1 MNINITTL
9 YKMQFQLLKPL
20 SPRQEYALVVLLCD
34 NMQDG
39 DVAALAEVIVRDYP
53 HVARLYDAFAAANQY
68 ENAVPFIVPVLNSE
82 EVTEE
87 IFCIRNHALVVAPDL
102 RDSLYQALTRVVM
115 MRETPDELLMR
126 EGAELILVNDALPF
140 LLGQFV
146 DSMLDAYNCG
156 VLPVV
161 IRPTKDQQAMRDDR
175 LLSFE
180 MLRDNNMFSGSLDFT
195 KALQPSEKAKAIAAQ
210 LISRL
215 RSVKPVRGLD
225 AVAQ

>member
-34 NMQDG
+34 NVQDG
-39 DVAALAEVIVRDYP
+39 DVAALAQVIVRDYP

-87 IFCIRNHALVVAPDL
+87 IFCIRNHALVVAPEL

-126 EGAELILVNDALPF
+126 EGAELILVYDALPF

-156 VLPVV
+156 VLPMV

-215 RSVKPVRGLD
+215 RGVKPAHGFD

>member
-1 MNINITTL
+1 MNINITAL

-20 SPRQEYALVVLLCD
+20 SPRQEYALVVLLCE
-34 NMQDG
+34 NINEG

-68 ENAVPFIVPVLNSE
+68 DNAVPFIVPVLNSE

-87 IFCIRNHALVVAPDL
+87 IFCIRDHALVVAPDL
-102 RDSLYQALTRVVM
+102 RESLCQALTRVVL

-126 EGAELILVNDALPF
+126 EGAEVILVTDAIPY
-140 LLGQFV
+140 LLGQFM
-146 DSMLDAYNCG
+146 DCMLDAYNCG
-156 VLPVV
+156 VLPMVV
-161 IRPTKDQQAMRDDR
+161 RPTKDQQAMRDDR

-215 RSVKPVRGLD
+215 RTVKPARGFD
-225 AVAQ
+225 AVTQ

>member
-20 SPRQEYALVVLLCD
+20 SPRQEYALVVLLCG
-34 NMQDG
+34 NVQDG

-161 IRPTKDQQAMRDDR
+161 IRPTKDQQDMRDDR

-215 RSVKPVRGLD
+215 RSIKPVRGLD

>member
-1 MNINITTL
+1 MNINITAL

-34 NMQDG
+34 DIREG

-68 ENAVPFIVPVLNSE
+68 ENAVPFIVPVLNSD

-87 IFCIRNHALVVAPDL
+87 IFCIRDHALVVAPEL
-102 RDSLYQALTRVVM
+102 RDALYQALTRVVM
-115 MRETPDELLMR
+115 MRETPDELLIR

-156 VLPVV
+156 VLPMVV
-161 IRPTKDQQAMRDDR
+161 RPSKDQQAMRDDR

-180 MLRDNNMFSGSLDFT
+180 MLRDSNMFSGSLDFT
-195 KALQPSEKAKAIAAQ
+195 KALQPSEKAKAIADQ

-215 RSVKPVRGLD
+215 RSVKPVHGFD

>member
-34 NMQDG
+34 NVQEG

-161 IRPTKDQQAMRDDR
+161 IRPTKDSRICVM
-175 LLSFE
+175 
-180 MLRDNNMFSGSLDFT
+180 
-195 KALQPSEKAKAIAAQ
+195 IACC
-210 LISRL
+210 RL
-215 RSVKPVRGLD
+215 RCCVTTICSLEVWTSPKLYSRARKQKQLLPSLSLVC
-225 AVAQ
+225 VASSLCMASMQ

>member
-34 NMQDG
+34 NVQDG
-39 DVAALAEVIVRDYP
+39 DVAALAQVIVRDYP

-68 ENAVPFIVPVLNSE
+68 ENAVPFIVPVLNSD

-156 VLPVV
+156 VLPMV

-215 RSVKPVRGLD
+215 RGVKPAHGFDV
-225 AVAQ
+225 VAQ

>member
-1 MNINITTL
+1 MNMNIAAL

-34 NMQDG
+34 NIVDG
-39 DVAALAEVIVRDYP
+39 DVKALAEVIIRDYP

-68 ENAVPFIVPVLNSE
+68 DNAVPFIVPVLNSD

-87 IFCIRNHALVVAPDL
+87 IFCLRDHALVVAPEL
-102 RDSLYQALTRVVM
+102 RELLNQALSRVVM

-126 EGAELILVNDALPF
+126 EGAELLLCEDAKPF

-156 VLPVV
+156 VLPMIV
-161 IRPTKDQQAMRDDR
+161 RPTKDQQEMRPDR
-175 LLSFE
+175 LLSFD
-180 MLRDNNMFSGSLDFT
+180 MLREHNMFSGSLDFT
-195 KALQPSEKAKAIAAQ
+195 KALQPSEKARVIAQQ
-210 LISRL
+210 LLARL
-215 RSVKPVRGLD
+215 RHNSMR
-225 AVAQ
+225 AVTQ

>member
-34 NMQDG
+34 NVQDG
-39 DVAALAEVIVRDYP
+39 DVAALAQVIVRDYP

-68 ENAVPFIVPVLNSE
+68 ENAVPFIVPVLNSD

-87 IFCIRNHALVVAPDL
+87 IFCIRNHALVVAPEL

-126 EGAELILVNDALPF
+126 EGAELILVHDALPF

-156 VLPVV
+156 VLPMV

-215 RSVKPVRGLD
+215 RGVKPAHGFD

>member
-1 MNINITTL
+1 MNINITAL

-20 SPRQEYALVVLLCD
+20 SPRQEYALVVLLCE
-34 NMQDG
+34 NINEG

-68 ENAVPFIVPVLNSE
+68 DNAVPFIVPVLNSE

-87 IFCIRNHALVVAPDL
+87 IFCIRDHALVVAPDL
-102 RDSLYQALTRVVM
+102 CESLCQALTRVVL

-126 EGAELILVNDALPF
+126 EGAEVILVTDAIPY
-140 LLGQFV
+140 LLGQFM
-146 DSMLDAYNCG
+146 DCMLDAYNCG
-156 VLPVV
+156 VLPMVV
-161 IRPTKDQQAMRDDR
+161 RPTKDQQAMRDDR

-215 RSVKPVRGLD
+215 RTVKPARGFD
-225 AVAQ
+225 AVTQ

>member
-34 NMQDG
+34 NVQDG

-161 IRPTKDQQAMRDDR
+161 IRPTKDQQDMRDDR

-215 RSVKPVRGLD
+215 RSIKPVRGLD

>member
-1 MNINITTL
+1 MNINITAL

-34 NMQDG
+34 NVKDG

-68 ENAVPFIVPVLNSE
+68 ENAVPFIVPVLNSD

-87 IFCIRNHALVVAPDL
+87 IFCIQNHALVVAPEL

-126 EGAELILVNDALPF
+126 EGAELILIHDALPY

-146 DSMLDAYNCG
+146 DGMLDAYNCG
-156 VLPVV
+156 VLPMVV
-161 IRPTKDQQAMRDDR
+161 RPSKQQQAMRDDR
-175 LLSFE
+175 MLSFE
-180 MLRDNNMFSGSLDFT
+180 MLRDSNMFSGSLDFT
-195 KALQPSEKAKAIAAQ
+195 KALQPSEKAKAIANQ

-215 RSVKPVRGLD
+215 RSVKPARGLD
-225 AVAQ
+225 VVAQ

>member
-1 MNINITTL
+1 MSMNITAL

-34 NMQDG
+34 NIVDG
-39 DVAALAEVIVRDYP
+39 DVASMAEVIVRDYP

-87 IFCIRNHALVVAPDL
+87 IFCIRDHALVVAPDL
-102 RDSLYQALTRVVM
+102 RELLNQALTRVIL
-115 MRETPDELLMR
+115 MRETPDELLIR
-126 EGAELILVNDALPF
+126 EGAELLLCEDALPF
-140 LLGQFV
+140 VLGQFI

-156 VLPVV
+156 VLPMIV
-161 IRPTKDQQAMRDDR
+161 RPSKEQQAMRPER
-175 LLSFE
+175 LLSFD
-180 MLRDNNMFSGSLDFT
+180 MLREHNMFSGSLDFT
-195 KALQPSEKAKAIAAQ
+195 KALQPSAKAKVIAAQ

-215 RSVKPVRGLD
+215 HSVKAKQGFD
-225 AVAQ
+225 AVTQ

>member
-34 NMQDG
+34 NVQDG

-87 IFCIRNHALVVAPDL
+87 IFCIRNHALVVTPDL
-102 RDSLYQALTRVVM
+102 RDSLYQTLTRVVM

-161 IRPTKDQQAMRDDR
+161 IRPTKDQQDMRDDR

-215 RSVKPVRGLD
+215 RSIKPVRGLD

>member
-34 NMQDG
+34 NVQDG
-39 DVAALAEVIVRDYP
+39 DVAALAQVIVRDYP

-68 ENAVPFIVPVLNSE
+68 ENAVPFIVPVLNSD

-126 EGAELILVNDALPF
+126 EGAELILVHDALPF

-156 VLPVV
+156 VLPMV

-195 KALQPSEKAKAIAAQ
+195 KALQPSEKAKAIATQ

-215 RSVKPVRGLD
+215 RGVKPAHGFD